1 MREVLVTREDVLMAM
16 EASDN
21 GEFLTESCAMHQ
33 ALEPFIT
40 KYFRVTDNMVTIVTN
55 GKHSRYTFTPALPQ
69 ELYRG
74 NFKLALSHIEA
85 NGPYKFQVEG
95 I

>member
-1 MREVLVTREDVLMAM
+1 MREVLVTREDVLKAM
-16 EASDN
+16 EAHDRAEDASS
-21 GEFLTESCAMHQ
+21 SCAMHQ

-40 KYFRVTDNMVTIVTN
+40 KSFVVINDKAFNKT
-55 GKHSRYTFTPALPQ
+55 KPRYTYYPFTPTLPL
-69 ELYRG
+69 ELYRSY
-74 NFKLALSHIEA
+74 FATALAHIEA